1 MKIIYIYI
9 CELRL
14 KRGMWIVSWL
24 NETIFS
30 QDSSVYFL
38 FLSRLFYAANSFCIF
53 LRSEFC
59 IFIHKASSIH
69 DANSSVLPLSHLKF
83 VLRYNLRV
91 TPRKRDEEAR
101 GSVCLSVW
109 LINIRFMRREF
120 DWPVLGSQWV
130 ERDEKVGAGDMTLA
144 IEASLLHSSWHVPE
158 VCSGERCK
166 TSQRTAAMEARN
178 KESVAKNGR
187 KTRRLCLFPDKRN
200 HRVLLIA
207 CLRA

>member
-1 MKIIYIYI
+1 M
-9 CELRL
+9 LR
-14 KRGMWIVSWL
+14 IHSAFFFDQSSA
-24 NETIFS
+24 FS
-30 QDSSVYFL
+30 FIRRAPFL
-38 FLSRLFYAANSFCIF
+38 MRIPRCY
-53 LRSEFC
+53 RSA
-59 IFIHKASSIH
+59 IS
-69 DANSSVLPLSHLKF
+69 
-83 VLRYNLRV
+83 
-91 TPRKRDEEAR
+91 RKRDEEAR

-109 LINIRFMRREF
+109 LTNIRFMRREF
-120 DWPVLGSQWV
+120 HWPVLGSQWV
-130 ERDEKVGAGDMTLA
+130 ERGEKVGAGDMTLA